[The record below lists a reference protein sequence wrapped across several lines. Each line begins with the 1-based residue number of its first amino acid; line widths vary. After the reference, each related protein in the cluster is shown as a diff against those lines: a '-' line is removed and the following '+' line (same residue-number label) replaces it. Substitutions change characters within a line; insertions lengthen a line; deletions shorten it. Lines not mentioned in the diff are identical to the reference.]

1 METSTIHTCLIESN
15 PFFREGLKSILRD
28 TRFRIDFESGSLT
41 DARSYLDREKPDLV
55 VAELPP
61 DDDEAMAGLIA
72 IREAFP
78 NGRVVALVG
87 KHCPVAMTECLK
99 GEIDGY
105 LIKTMKPSVL
115 VKALALI
122 VEGERVYPANLLAW
136 LLRGSGAPMMI
147 VPQQQENH
155 NLTER
160 EVDILQLLV
169 SGEPNKIIARHLS
182 ITEATVKVHL
192 RSLLKKI
199 NAANRTQAAI
209 WALHHGISRTAG
221 PGGAARSGARGPQSN
236 RLRATG
242 TGGPS
247 TEAEPSS
254 AAGGAVRVVGG
265 LGAAR

>member
-1 METSTIHTCLIESN
+1 MENSTIHTCLIESN

-28 TRFRIDFESGSLT
+28 TRFRIDFEAGTLKE
-41 DARSYLDREKPDLV
+41 ARDYLDREKPDLV
-55 VAELPP
+55 VTELPA
-61 DDDEAMAGLIA
+61 DDEEALEGIIA

-78 NGRVVALVG
+78 DSRVVALVG

-136 LLRGSGAPMMI
+136 LLRGSGTPMMI

-209 WALHHGISRTAG
+209 WALHHGIARGTG
-221 PGGAARSGARGPQSN
+221 PGGAIRPTSSRGPQG
-236 RLRATG
+236 RMRVA
-242 TGGPS
+242 GGSAANP
-247 TEAEPSS
+247 EAESPMRVGLSS
-254 AAGGAVRVVGG
+254 TR
-265 LGAAR
+265 

>member
-1 METSTIHTCLIESN
+1 MESSTIHTCLIESN

-28 TRFRIDFESGSLT
+28 TRFRIDFEAGSLA

-61 DDDEAMAGLIA
+61 DDDEAMAALIG

-78 NGRVVALVG
+78 DSRVVALVA

-99 GEIDGY
+99 GEVDGY

-122 VEGERVYPANLLAW
+122 IEGERVYPANLLAW

-155 NLTER
+155 NLTDR

-209 WALHHGISRTAG
+209 WALHHGIARGSG
-221 PGGAARSGARGPQSN
+221 PGAGVRPGARGNQAN

-242 TGGPS
+242 TGGPP
-247 TEAEPSS
+247 TEADP
-254 AAGGAVRVVGG
+254 AVARIGG
-265 LGAAR
+265 LGALR